1 MDLQVLANLAQI
13 VSALAVVAAI
23 AFGLVQIRQFQLQRR
38 DAAAAELIRS
48 FQDVQFTHAFRLIS
62 SLPNGAPAE
71 QLRAGGPEMEDAA
84 LAVGIRYETIGLLVC
99 RGIMPL
105 SLMAELTGAVAID
118 LWSKMYNWVLL
129 VRKEQSRDHFL
140 EWFQWLVDQ
149 LQKARRH
156 EQMPA
161 YVGYRDWSPPK

>member
-1 MDLQVLANLAQI
+1 MAEHPSGILP
-13 VSALAVVAAI
+13 
-23 AFGLVQIRQFQLQRR
+23 IRQVPGHRR
-38 DAAAAELIRS
+38 DAAAADQTRS
-48 FQDVQFTHAFRLIS
+48 VQVWQFTHALRPFPCVRH
-62 SLPNGAPAE
+62 GAPE
-71 QLRAGGPEMEDAA
+71 ELLRSGRASIEDAA

-99 RGIMPL
+99 SGIMPL
-105 SLMAELTGAVAID
+105 SLMAELTGAVALD

-140 EWFQWLVDQ
+140 EWFQWLVEQ